1 MLRRD
6 CSRCGG
12 DGWIHVEH
20 PARPGIIM
28 QSWPCPRCN
37 PDGHYSDNVSHCTIS
52 WGVDTGTCSSTATTS
67 VTIYDDGTISSNYG
81 IRADPSENPLEV
93 HIRPQGMF
101 PRPPLV
107 LSPPGRFA
115 RPCVPRARLHRG
127 ARQGGIGTKNWHRSG
142 R

>member
-1 MLRRD
+1 MLNRV
-6 CSRCGG
+6 CSKCGG
-12 DGWIHVEH
+12 EGWLHVEH
-20 PARPGIIM
+20 PARPGIVM
-28 QSWPCPRCN
+28 QSCPCPRCN
-37 PDGHYSDNVSHCTIS
+37 PGGYFSNSARYCTIS
-52 WGVDTGTCSSTATTS
+52 WGYDPGTCSSTATAL
-67 VTIYDDGTISSNYG
+67 VTVYDNGTITCNYETRAEPSN
-81 IRADPSENPLEV
+81 DLVEV